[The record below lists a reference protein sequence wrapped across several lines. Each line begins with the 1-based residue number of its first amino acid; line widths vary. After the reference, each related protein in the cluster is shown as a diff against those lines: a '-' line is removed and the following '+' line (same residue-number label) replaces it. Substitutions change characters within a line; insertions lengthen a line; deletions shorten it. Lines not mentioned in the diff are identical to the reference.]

1 MFLSEILVQTHH
13 PQQAIALLTELTDTI
28 TDFEFHPADMNTIF
42 VTLTGKEIR

>member
-1 MFLSEILVQTHH
+1 
-13 PQQAIALLTELTDTI
+13 